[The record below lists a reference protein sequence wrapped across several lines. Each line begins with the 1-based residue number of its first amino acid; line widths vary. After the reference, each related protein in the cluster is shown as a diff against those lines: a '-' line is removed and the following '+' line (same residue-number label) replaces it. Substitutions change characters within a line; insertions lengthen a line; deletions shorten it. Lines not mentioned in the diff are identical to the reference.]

1 MVTETDELAV
11 ALDSMLLELPAGTT
25 RAEAL
30 RALLMRGV
38 RAVAIEKV
46 ERAEKRRKA
55 LGKIGEKYAQVWPDN
70 WREESLNEWPE

>member
-11 ALDSMLLELPAGTT
+11 ALDSMLLDLPAGTT

-38 RAVAIEKV
+38 RAVAIEET
-46 ERAEKRRKA
+46 ERAVKRRKA
-55 LGKIGEKYAQVWPDN
+55 LAKIGDRFARVWPDN
-70 WREESLNEWPE
+70 WREELLDEWPE